1 MQIKA
6 AVVRPGAATFSYEAV
21 ELDAPR
27 ADEIRVRIAGVGLCH
42 TDLVFRETGSIAPP
56 VVLGHEGSGI
66 VEEVG
71 AAVTKVKPGDRVAIT
86 FRSCG
91 SCDRCRAGDAAYCRT
106 MPMLNYAGCR
116 PDGTK
121 AIHDGAGDIAS
132 NFFGQSSF
140 ASHALTYERNVV
152 KVPDGVPLALMGPLG
167 CGIQTGAG
175 GVMRS
180 LAARAGS
187 SILILGA
194 GSVGLAAVMGAK
206 IQGCSTI
213 IVLEPHDARR
223 QLAVEFGATHT
234 LDPAATPDLGAA
246 VRRIVPF
253 GVDYAFDTTG
263 IPAVLTATMATLGS
277 KAVFGIVGVAPA
289 GTPVPGDLISVIT
302 FGHTIK
308 GIIEGDSDPDSF
320 IPELIRHYKAGQLPF
335 DRLITTYPLSRINE
349 AIADQHSG
357 RCIKAVLIPD
367 SEKGDIA

>member
-1 MQIKA
+1 MQMMA
-6 AVVRPGAATFSYEAV
+6 AVVRPGATTFSYEAV

-27 ADEIRVRIAGVGLCH
+27 ADEIRVRIVGVGFCH
-42 TDLVFRETGSIAPP
+42 TDLVFCQTSSIAPP

-71 AAVTKVKPGDRVAIT
+71 GLVTKVKPGDRVAIT

-91 SCDRCRAGDAAYCRT
+91 SCDRCCTGDAAYCRT
-106 MPMLNYAGCR
+106 MPALNYAGCR
-116 PDGTK
+116 SDGSM

-140 ASHALTYERNVV
+140 ATHALTYERNVV
-152 KVPDGVPLALMGPLG
+152 KVPDDVPLALMGPLG

-175 GVMRS
+175 GVMRA
-180 LAARAGS
+180 LAARAAS

-213 IVLEPHDARR
+213 IVLEPHEARR
-223 QLAVEFGATHT
+223 RMAVEFGATHT
-234 LDPAATPDLGAA
+234 LDPKSTPDLGAA
-246 VRRIVPF
+246 VRKIVPP

-263 IPAVLTATMATLGS
+263 GPAVLAAAMAALGS
-277 KAVFGIVGVAPA
+277 KAVFGIVGVPPA

-302 FGHTIK
+302 FGYTIK

-320 IPELIRHYKAGQLPF
+320 IPELIRHYQAGRLPF
-335 DRLITTYPLSRINE
+335 DRLIKTYPLSKINE
-349 AIADQHSG
+349 AILDQHEG
-357 RCIKAVLIPD
+357 RCIKAVLIPNT
-367 SEKGDIA
+367 E